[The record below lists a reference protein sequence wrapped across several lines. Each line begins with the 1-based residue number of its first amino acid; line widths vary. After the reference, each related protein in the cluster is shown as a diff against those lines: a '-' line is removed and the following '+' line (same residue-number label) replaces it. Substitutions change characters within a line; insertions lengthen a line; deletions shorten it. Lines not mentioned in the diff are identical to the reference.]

1 MRIFVKAKPGAKVE
15 EVKKIDPPAGQEG
28 AIHFSVS
35 VKEPP
40 VQGRANAA
48 IIKALAA
55 HFNIAPS
62 RVRIVFGHTSRD
74 KIVEILG

>member
-1 MRIFVKAKPGAKVE
+1 MRIFVKAKPGAKIE
-15 EVKKIDPPAGQEG
+15 EVKKIDEE
-28 AIHFSVS
+28 HFVVS

-55 HFNIAPS
+55 YFHITPS
-62 RVRIVFGHTSRD
+62 RMRIILGHTSRE
-74 KIVEILG
+74 KIIAID